1 MRRRYRRTS
10 KLSSTRRQ
18 RLMRVLAMPLFLRV
32 GLPSLLA
39 AYAIMG
45 LVFMA
50 APAIWPTVNTNGW
63 RFIIPAVAVY
73 FAIGLVAFLIA
84 YALFIRW
91 LLRYRSDRHG
101 RAVALGRCAQSFR
114 CHAVLPAA
122 SGALDVRHLRDRPPA
137 HRDGGGFWR
146 RNVTNQ
152 RGALFGAKRA
162 CTNSTTRISSISHS
176 PP

>member
-1 MRRRYRRTS
+1 
-10 KLSSTRRQ
+10 
-18 RLMRVLAMPLFLRV
+18 
-32 GLPSLLA
+32 
-39 AYAIMG
+39 MG

-101 RAVALGRCAQSFR
+101 RAVALGDVLRASDVTPSFR
-114 CHAVLPAA
+114 RRV
-122 SGALDVRHLRDRPPA
+122 ALWMYGISETDRQLIA
-137 HRDGGGFWR
+137 TGEDSWR